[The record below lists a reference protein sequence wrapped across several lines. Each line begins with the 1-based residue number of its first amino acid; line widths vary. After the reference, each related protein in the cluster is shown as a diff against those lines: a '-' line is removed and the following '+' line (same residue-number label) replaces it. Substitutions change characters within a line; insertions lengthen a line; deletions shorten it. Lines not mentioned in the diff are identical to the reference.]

1 MCHVLY
7 FLECYA
13 LAVRNLGM
21 IILLFCEERLKSV
34 EEVETRA
41 FPSSAGS
48 SESLG

>member
-7 FLECYA
+7 FLECYT
-13 LAVRNLGM
+13 LAVRNLEM